1 MSNFIF
7 SIHNMGITDKKKNII
22 LTIQSTDDE
31 QLIEEVYELLH
42 PAEAIENIAIN
53 NLPEDLQIELSR
65 ALDDYKSGR
74 YIITHEQMK
83 QKMQEW
89 LMK

>member
-1 MSNFIF
+1 MTI
-7 SIHNMGITDKKKNII
+7 IDKKKDII
-22 LTIQSTDDE
+22 LTLQSSNNE

-42 PAEAIENIAIN
+42 PAEAVENIAVS
-53 NLPEDLQIELSR
+53 NLPEDLQTKIYR
-65 ALDDYKSGR
+65 ALDDYNAGR
-74 YIITHEQMK
+74 YITHEQMK